1 MKFTSILFALVASL
15 FLIDATLAI
24 PAPRRCRA
32 LCRAAKKV
40 KKLATSKVGNMVLGG
55 VAAAT
60 GMGAVYT
67 AAKMA
72 NKVVSK

>member
-1 MKFTSILFALVASL
+1 
-15 FLIDATLAI
+15 
-24 PAPRRCRA
+24 
-32 LCRAAKKV
+32 
-40 KKLATSKVGNMVLGG
+40 MVLGG

-72 NKVVSK
+72 NKVVSKK